1 MLSTIERILFLRSAD
16 IFSTVSGEDLVPVAM
31 VAQEVRFTARER
43 FIRQGEPG
51 DCLYVIV
58 DGEAG
63 VILSGAGQVA
73 VRGPGS
79 VLGEMAILADQPRSA
94 DCVASSEVL
103 ALRVDRDDFLELL
116 AERPPLAL
124 GIIKVLT
131 RRLTEATQEL
141 SRASQSDGTSPGSR
155 PISGKQ

>member
-1 MLSTIERILFLRSAD
+1 MLSTIERVLFLKSAD
-16 IFSTVSGEDLVPVAM
+16 IFSVVAGEDLAPVAM
-31 VAQEVRFTARER
+31 VAQEVRFAAGET
-43 FIRQGEPG
+43 FIQQGEPG

-63 VILSGAGQVA
+63 VMVGGKGQIA

-94 DCVASSEVL
+94 DCAAITDL
-103 ALRVDRDDFLELL
+103 LTLRVDRDDFLELL

-124 GIIKVLT
+124 GVIKVLT
-131 RRLTEATQEL
+131 GRLTEATQEL
-141 SRASQSDGTSPGSR
+141 SRTSQSDMTIPDGR
-155 PISGKQ
+155 PVSG